1 VAGLVVGLAVQ
12 SANGQ
17 ILFRDVFLKTYVA
30 DGKTPEQQE
39 LSKAVTTAKC
49 NVCHDAESKSKKDH
63 NPYGMSLKK
72 LGLKKTEKNK
82 EKIAEMLKKAE
93 GEKNGSGK
101 SYGELIKAGKL
112 PFEGK

>member
-1 VAGLVVGLAVQ
+1 VAGLAVGLAVQ

-17 ILFRDVFLKTYVA
+17 ILFRDVFLKTYVG

-82 EKIAEMLKKAE
+82 EKIAEFLKKAE
-93 GEKNGSGK
+93 GEKNGSGT